1 MATTAAAPA
10 AVAAAAACAL
20 LACHCCDVC
29 GAAGEQPRPPT
40 PFISAASFAGAKPG
54 YIFRTGDHGIGYY
67 RDIRASPPK
76 VTAPEAPPELSLL
89 KEVASLAAAKE
100 PEPEPEPARPVPEF
114 VRPVDVPI
122 ATWPRERVSDGA
134 AVLTLY
140 CLRASL
146 PALLREYSAA
156 ALSEALQV
164 NLAADNSRAAVLV
177 LALPEEDGA
186 GLLTVLALDATP
198 QDASVSEGVG
208 SFLRSLSAVPFSV
221 SSEYRKE
228 LALLLEAVSSPDSD
242 IAAEGL
248 GAEPAALPRVT
259 AVTPPDGAAVV
270 AELQAVH
277 LLALCDP
284 IDPPRPETAAEII
297 RLAAQDWVCSNAQ

>member
-76 VTAPEAPPELSLL
+76 VTAPEAPPELL
-89 KEVASLAAAKE
+89 KEVAAAKE

-259 AVTPPDGAAVV
+259 AVTPTDGAAVV